1 MRLSDYARSRDNNF
15 TLLRLLAAF
24 TVVLYHSGP
33 ALGIDGRDLI
43 YDYVGRE
50 VGEMALDML
59 FVTSGFLVTAS
70 LFNRGDL
77 NHFLWARALRL
88 YPALWLMLPV
98 TVFVL
103 GAALT
108 TLPVKDYLTSQTT
121 WEYARKGA
129 TIVGGVHWSL
139 PGVFETLPLKGQF
152 NGSLWTLPI
161 EARMYIYL
169 AVGWILFA
177 WAPHIRVRALSFAAP
192 VAAAVMFVTAV
203 RDHAHGLANNANIAI
218 LMFFIGASL
227 YFWRESLFIN
237 RVTFAA
243 LPLIVAGA
251 ALIGPSVAFPIY
263 LLCVA
268 PFVLHLAY
276 IPGGKIRGFNAWGD
290 YSYGVY
296 IYAFPV
302 QQTLALLFPKMSL
315 AAMAGSA
322 GGISFGLAF
331 CSWNLVEKRAMGL
344 KDVCAEATSRAL
356 RAGLAAAPFA
366 RWRGAPKPGK
376 LYPNN

>member
-33 ALGIDGRDLI
+33 ALGVDGRDLI

-169 AVGWILFA
+169 AVG
-177 WAPHIRVRALSFAAP
+177 
-192 VAAAVMFVTAV
+192 
-203 RDHAHGLANNANIAI
+203 
-218 LMFFIGASL
+218 
-227 YFWRESLFIN
+227 
-237 RVTFAA
+237 
-243 LPLIVAGA
+243 
-251 ALIGPSVAFPIY
+251 
-263 LLCVA
+263 
-268 PFVLHLAY
+268 
-276 IPGGKIRGFNAWGD
+276 
-290 YSYGVY
+290 
-296 IYAFPV
+296 
-302 QQTLALLFPKMSL
+302 
-315 AAMAGSA
+315 
-322 GGISFGLAF
+322 
-331 CSWNLVEKRAMGL
+331 
-344 KDVCAEATSRAL
+344 
-356 RAGLAAAPFA
+356 
-366 RWRGAPKPGK
+366 
-376 LYPNN
+376 